1 MSRKER
7 NEQFIASLD
16 NVSNAHLL
24 VTAKKRYEFNDM
36 TVDTIKQYLK
46 DTYAEKPDSWLID
59 DIATE
64 YDMIKHLN
72 GDNLQIW
79 SNYRKYGN
87 YDEPIAKPNGDFL
100 AVSFKGIEVNID
112 GIDLTITN
120 TDYVNIP
127 ANGCD
132 NSGNECATISFA
144 MMQKLFKIKEHMVE
158 IARYVN

>member
-1 MSRKER
+1 MGRKER
-7 NEQFIASLD
+7 NEQFIAGLD
-16 NVSNAHLL
+16 NVSNVHLL
-24 VTAKKRYEFNDM
+24 VAAKKRYELNDM
-36 TVDTIKQYLK
+36 SVDDIKKCLK

-59 DIATE
+59 DIVVE
-64 YDMIKHLN
+64 YDRIKHLN

-79 SNYRKYGN
+79 SNYRKYNN

-120 TDYVNIP
+120 TEYITIP
-127 ANGCD
+127 TNGCD

-144 MMQKLFKIKEHMVE
+144 TMEKLFKIKMHMAE

>member
-1 MSRKER
+1 MGRKER

-16 NVSNAHLL
+16 NVSNVHLL
-24 VTAKKRYEFNDM
+24 VAAKKRYELNGMDI
-36 TVDTIKQYLK
+36 DKIKKYLK
-46 DTYAEKPDSWLID
+46 DTHAEKPDSWIVD
-59 DIATE
+59 DVAGE
-64 YDMIKHLN
+64 YDRIKHLT

-79 SNYRKYGN
+79 ENYRKYGN

-112 GIDLTITN
+112 GVDLTITN
-120 TDYVNIP
+120 TEYITIP
-127 ANGCD
+127 INGCD

-144 MMQKLFKIKEHMVE
+144 MMEKLFKIRGHLAE